1 MKYII
6 LFQVVL
12 ARSKANLQSDTLSV
26 SLGTSV
32 SINAVANLNPGEMV
46 KITMTN
52 EMLFLTFS
60 VMFVNYILY

>member
-1 MKYII
+1 MKSSTSPKTATKKLVPII

-32 SINAVANLNPGEMV
+32 SINAVANLNPGEKV
-46 KITMTN
+46 KK
-52 EMLFLTFS
+52 
-60 VMFVNYILY
+60 